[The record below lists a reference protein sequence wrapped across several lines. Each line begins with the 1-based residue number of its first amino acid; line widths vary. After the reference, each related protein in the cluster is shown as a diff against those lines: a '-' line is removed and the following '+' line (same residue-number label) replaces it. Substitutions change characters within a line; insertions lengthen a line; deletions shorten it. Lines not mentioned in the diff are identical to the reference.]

1 MIYLIPVKKCFPP
14 PSGEGGSGQQYKECK
29 YSTMKK
35 TAYLLAIFLISCLL
49 LPATISAGQDQEELF
64 LEANTF
70 FHQAGEAGDPDTG
83 RRLYEKALLRY
94 EKLAHTITNGK
105 LYYNI
110 GNTYFML
117 NDIGRAVINYRR
129 AERLIPG
136 DENLEKNLAYVLEKR
151 QDIIPV
157 RQEDKLLQT
166 LFFWHYDLSTRTKAI
181 LFSVTYGLF
190 WLAAGLMFL
199 SRLAVPR
206 WLTGSLFGLVLV
218 LTTSLLTD
226 RFDNREKTGA
236 IVAPEVIARQ
246 GDGRN
251 YQPSF
256 TAPLHAGTEFT
267 LIARRADWLQVELD
281 DGRRCWLP
289 EQSCE
294 LV

>member
-1 MIYLIPVKKCFPP
+1 M
-14 PSGEGGSGQQYKECK
+14 
-29 YSTMKK
+29 K
-35 TAYLLAIFLISCLL
+35 TACLLAIFLVSCLL
-49 LPATISAGQDQEELF
+49 LPASISAGQDQGELF
-64 LEANTF
+64 REANTF
-70 FHQAGEAGDPDTG
+70 FHQAGEADDPDTA

-117 NDIGRAVINYRR
+117 DDIGRAIINYRR

-136 DENLEKNLAYVLEKR
+136 DENLGQNLAYVLEKR
-151 QDIIPV
+151 QDVIPV
-157 RQEDKLLQT
+157 KQEDKLLQT
-166 LFFWHYDLSTRTKAI
+166 LFFWHYDLSAQTRAI
-181 LFSVTYGLF
+181 FFAVTYLAF

-206 WLTGSLFGLVLV
+206 WLTGSLFGLVL
-218 LTTSLLTD
+218 LLATSLLTD
-226 RFDNREKTGA
+226 LFENREKTGA
-236 IVAPEVIARQ
+236 IVVREVIARQ

-267 LIARRADWLQVELD
+267 LIARRADWLQVELG

-289 EQSCE
+289 ARSCE